1 MSDFALQLGDLAT
14 RLGRSLG
21 ITGRIPTSLRDPV
34 LPVSVVSNSTG
45 VPYADEPKYFRS
57 AGTVITAGATKAFQ
71 ALIGVAPRTVVT
83 NAYIDASQ
91 NVGPYAPC
99 FLFRPIGGVVQTPGF
114 GFALNVPG
122 SVAVKAQASSAS
134 GADISVVTGAGQ
146 TPLVVQQLSVQR
158 GIDLIPLIGPV
169 VLFPGDAFILQF
181 QNGVISFNWG
191 LTWAE
196 YVR

>member
-1 MSDFALQLGDLAT
+1 MSDFHLQLGDLAT

-21 ITGRIPTSLRDPV
+21 ITGRIPTSLRDPIT
-34 LPVSVVSNSTG
+34 PVAIVSDSSRA
-45 VPYADEPKYFRS
+45 PYADEPRYFRS
-57 AGTVITAGATKAFQ
+57 AGTVTTAGATKAFQ
-71 ALIGVAPRTVVT
+71 ALIGIAPRTLVT
-83 NAYIDASQ
+83 SAYIDASQ
-91 NVGPYAPC
+91 NAGPFAPC
-99 FLFRPIGGVVQTPGF
+99 FLFRPIGGFAQTPGF

-122 SVAVKAQASSAS
+122 TVATKAQAAS
-134 GADISVVTGAGQ
+134 GSGPDIGVVTGSGQ

-169 VLFPGDAFILQF
+169 VLFPGDAFVLQF

-196 YVR
+196 YQR